1 MKHSCGE
8 KSHKCNQCKYAT
20 YTADDLTR
28 HIKKTAEKT
37 KPMQPMLIYIY
48 LCKYS
53 EETYERPINAT
64 IVNTH
69 NLKQA
74 ICRGI

>member
-28 HIKKTAEKT
+28 HIKKTAEKNQT
-37 KPMQPMLIYIY
+37 YATNVNIHLPMQVL
-48 LCKYS
+48 
-53 EETYERPINAT
+53 
-64 IVNTH
+64 
-69 NLKQA
+69 
-74 ICRGI
+74 